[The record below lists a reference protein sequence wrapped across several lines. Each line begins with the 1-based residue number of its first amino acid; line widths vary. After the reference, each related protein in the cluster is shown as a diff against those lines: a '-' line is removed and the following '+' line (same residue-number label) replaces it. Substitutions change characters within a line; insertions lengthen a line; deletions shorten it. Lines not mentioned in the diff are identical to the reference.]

1 MYEGSQRRFREVA
14 EQPDAVAIAAYE
26 DDTVHDEI
34 LSGMWL
40 FLFLSRVEG
49 EVKPE
54 DSSSSSLTPMMMNT
68 RAEAK
73 KAVFSTSLIMFRWCT
88 R

>member
-1 MYEGSQRRFREVA
+1 MYEGSQLRFREVA
-14 EQPDAVAIAAYE
+14 EQHNAVASTTYE

-68 RAEAK
+68 RAEAEECCCLHK
-73 KAVFSTSLIMFRWCT
+73 LDDV
-88 R
+88 

>member
-14 EQPDAVAIAAYE
+14 EQHDAVASTTYE

-54 DSSSSSLTPMMMNT
+54 DSSSLTPMMMNT
-68 RAEAK
+68 RAEAEECCFLHK
-73 KAVFSTSLIMFRWCT
+73 LDDV
-88 R
+88 